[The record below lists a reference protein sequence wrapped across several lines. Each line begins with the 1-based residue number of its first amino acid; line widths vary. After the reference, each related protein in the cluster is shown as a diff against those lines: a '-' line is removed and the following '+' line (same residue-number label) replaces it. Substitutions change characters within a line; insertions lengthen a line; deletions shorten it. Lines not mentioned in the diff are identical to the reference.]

1 MRRDRF
7 CCIVSRSC
15 RSVTAKDT
23 DPPEIGPAPMAAYP
37 MSETERNWIMAT
49 VQDTVLEY
57 IRREVVPDRRIAY
70 DTSLISL
77 GFVNSLQMVTVKTYL
92 EKQYRIRIPDELA
105 TREAFDSVECIT
117 RLLGKL
123 GVR

>member
-1 MRRDRF
+1 
-7 CCIVSRSC
+7 
-15 RSVTAKDT
+15 
-23 DPPEIGPAPMAAYP
+23 
-37 MSETERNWIMAT
+37 MAT

-57 IRREVVPDRRIAY
+57 VRREVIPDRRITY

-92 EKQYRIRIPDELA
+92 EKQYGIRIPDELA
-105 TREAFDSVECIT
+105 TREAFDSVESIT